1 MAGPDSRADE
11 IIRRQE
17 RLAGD
22 RGIFEQHWR
31 EIAERILPRSDYFRT
46 NRAPGDKHTEKV
58 FDATANLALERFA
71 SAMESMLTPRTQRW
85 HRLKT
90 ISQELDD
97 DPAVRLWLDQV
108 TDILFGVRYSPR
120 ANFASQA
127 HEVYMSLG
135 AFGTGGL
142 FIDESIGR
150 GLRYRSI
157 HLGELHIDENHQ
169 GVIDTVFRKFQMTAR
184 QAAQKWGESKL
195 PQQIKN
201 ALEKSPDTKFDFI
214 HAVHPNTDKQPFRK
228 DYRGM
233 DFYSCYVSMTGRVVL
248 SEGGFRTFPY
258 AIGRYVVGPKEIYGR
273 SPAMTVLPDVKMLNE
288 MSKTVIRA
296 AHKIVDPPLLLQEDG
311 ALTAFDLRPGAL
323 NFGGVNDQGQQVVHP
338 LQTGARIDIGSDM
351 MEQRRRAINDA
362 FLVTLFQIL
371 VESPGMTATE
381 AMLRAQ
387 EKGALLAPTM
397 GRQQS
402 ELLGP
407 MIEREL
413 DILGHAGLLPPMPEN
428 LRRVGGLV
436 DVEYVSPLNRAQRA
450 EEGMAILN
458 TFQAIAPLA
467 QIKPD
472 VMDIFDHEAV
482 ARELAEIN
490 GVPQKVLRTPEQMD
504 AMKQAM
510 AQANQAKGLLEAAP
524 VAAGVVKDLAQA
536 QSMAGSSPNQVAP
549 GILPQQ

>member
-1 MAGPDSRADE
+1 MDKNDSRANE

-17 RLAGD
+17 QLAGA

-31 EIAERILPRSDYFRT
+31 EIAERILPRSDYFRN

-85 HRLKT
+85 HKLKT
-90 ISQELDD
+90 IDENLNE
-97 DPAVRLWLDQV
+97 DPAIKLWLDQV
-108 TDILFGVRYSPR
+108 TEILFNVRYSPR

-142 FIDESIGR
+142 FIDEAVGK

-169 GVIDTVFRKFQMTAR
+169 GVIDTVFRKFQMSAR
-184 QAAQKWGESKL
+184 QAVQRFGESKM
-195 PQQIKN
+195 PDQIKN
-201 ALEKSPDTKFDFI
+201 AYEKAPDTKFDFI
-214 HAVHPNTDKQPFRK
+214 HAVHPNEEKQAYRK

-233 DFYSCYVSMTGRVVL
+233 DYYSCYVSLAGRAVL

-258 AIGRYVVGPKEIYGR
+258 AVGRYVVGPKETYGR
-273 SPAMTVLPDVKMLNE
+273 SPAMTVLPDVKMINE

-323 NFGGVNDQGQQVVHP
+323 NFGGVNDNGQQVVHP

-351 MEQRRRAINDA
+351 MEQRRKAINDA

-371 VESPGMTATE
+371 VDSPQMTATE

-407 MIEREL
+407 MIEREIE
-413 DILGHAGLLPPMPEN
+413 ILARAGALPPMPDA
-428 LRRVGGLV
+428 LKRAGGV
-436 DVEYVSPLNRAQRA
+436 VEVEYVSPLNRAQRA
-450 EEGMAILN
+450 EEGVAILN
-458 TFQAIAPLA
+458 TMQAIAPLA
-467 QIKPD
+467 QINPA
-472 VMDIFDHEAV
+472 VMDIFDPEAV
-482 ARELAEIN
+482 AREFADIN
-490 GVPQKVLRTPEQMD
+490 GVPAKVLRTPEQMAAMKD
-504 AMKQAM
+504 AMS
-510 AQANQAKGLLEAAP
+510 QANQAQGLLQAAP

-536 QSMAGSSPNQVAP
+536 QSMAASSPNQMAP
-549 GILPQQ
+549 NILPQQ